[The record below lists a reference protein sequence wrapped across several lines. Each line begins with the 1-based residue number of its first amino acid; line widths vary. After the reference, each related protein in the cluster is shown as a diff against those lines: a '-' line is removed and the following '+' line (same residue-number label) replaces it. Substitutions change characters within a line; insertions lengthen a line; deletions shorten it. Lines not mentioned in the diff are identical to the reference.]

1 VENVPVFTNKHII
14 IALLVTPVLAI
25 LAWFAVGAFV
35 GEEPQQAAAGQSYPL
50 VERSNCRYDSGQC
63 DLRNEDMRL
72 SITFASTLSGPNLL
86 LTSSH
91 ALDYAL
97 LGVAAD
103 GEDSKPI
110 SLRKQDSQGLQW
122 ILSLDELPSRDQRLQ
137 IVVNAGGSNWF
148 ADTSTV
154 FLDPYREQA
163 SGE

>member
-1 VENVPVFTNKHII
+1 MFTNKHMI
-14 IALLVTPVLAI
+14 IALLVTPVLAM
-25 LAWFAVGAFV
+25 LAWFAVDAFL
-35 GEEPQQAAAGQSYPL
+35 GEEPQQAAPGQSYPL

-72 SITFASTLSGPNLL
+72 SITFASTLPGPTLL
-86 LTSSH
+86 LSSSH
-91 ALDYAL
+91 ILDYVL

-103 GEDSKPI
+103 GEDGKPL
-110 SLRKQDSQGLQW
+110 SLRKQDSQGLKW
-122 ILSLDELPSRDQRLQ
+122 VLSLDELPSRDQRLQ
-137 IVVNAGGSNWF
+137 VVVSAGGSNWF

>member
-1 VENVPVFTNKHII
+1 MFTNKHII

-35 GEEPQQAAAGQSYPL
+35 GEEPKQAAPGQSYPL

-72 SITFASTLSGPNLL
+72 SITFESTLSGPNLRL
-86 LTSSH
+86 SSSH

-97 LGVAAD
+97 LGVAAEGKD
-103 GEDSKPI
+103 GKPVN
-110 SLRKQDSQGLQW
+110 LRKQDSEGLQW
-122 ILSLDELPSRDQRLQ
+122 VLSLDQLPSRDQRLLV
-137 IVVNAGGSNWF
+137 VVNAGGSNWF
-148 ADTSTV
+148 ADTSTA
-154 FLDPYREQA
+154 FLDPYREQS